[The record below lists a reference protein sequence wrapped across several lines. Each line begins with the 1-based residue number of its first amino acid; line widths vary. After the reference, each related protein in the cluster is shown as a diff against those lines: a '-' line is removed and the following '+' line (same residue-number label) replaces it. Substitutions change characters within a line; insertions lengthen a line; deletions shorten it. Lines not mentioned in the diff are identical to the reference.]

1 MGGQLSILTRM
12 AGKLLSSTYG
22 ANAECNFIY
31 KKSKKDVARVRAKV
45 ALVVHVAVPGGPLIC
60 FCKKVYV
67 FVKKYMFL

>member
-45 ALVVHVAVPGGPLIC
+45 ALVKHLDYWRPCSHESTIMYNEM
-60 FCKKVYV
+60 K
-67 FVKKYMFL
+67 